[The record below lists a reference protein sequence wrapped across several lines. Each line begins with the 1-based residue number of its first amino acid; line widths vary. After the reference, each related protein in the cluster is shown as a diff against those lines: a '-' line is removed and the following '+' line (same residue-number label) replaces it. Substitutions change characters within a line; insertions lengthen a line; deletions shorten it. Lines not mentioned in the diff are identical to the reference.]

1 MEAVFVDG
9 LPAKITIHD
18 FRRHHL
24 QSFPTLVDQEYDS
37 LIAGAIDAVYSMFP
51 GVAEMWDMHRNR
63 QIWYEKTTLCYR
75 LLVAWLI
82 TDQYPGLS
90 GSFSG
95 ADILK
100 QKKIDGVSV
109 TFNTEPFKGANL
121 ADFLRSNAFGRQ
133 ALLMI
138 HTAPRRALLRVER
151 FV

>member
-24 QSFPTLVDQEYDS
+24 QSFPTLVGLEYDN
-37 LIAGAIDAVYSMFP
+37 LIAGAIGTVYEMFP
-51 GVAEMWDMHRNR
+51 GVVEMWDMHRNR

-75 LLVAWLI
+75 LLTAWLI
-82 TDQYPGLS
+82 QEYYPEFGKGGGGDPL
-90 GSFSG
+90 
-95 ADILK
+95 LK

-109 TFNTEPFKGANL
+109 TFNTERFKNSDPL
-121 ADFLRSNAFGRQ
+121 SFLHSNTFGRH
-133 ALLMI
+133 AFMMI
-138 HTAPRRALLRVER
+138 QTAPRRALLRVTR